1 MLLFSAQDTVACP
14 GHHPSINRSLLH
26 KKDLQLLLCFPSRP
40 STTVANF
47 YMMVTMMTKRRQ
59 QNDSGMVTMVKTIT
73 IAVACAMIA
82 MMVLSPNIVVAAEAF
97 TTTTTSSSTGGVLR
111 SNKASSNVLPQ
122 QLNTPFTSSVRSSS
136 SSSALTTTSSS
147 NGSSDV
153 QQIRGGSNSA
163 DGSNKQLVREM
174 IAELIGTFII
184 VHIGTGSVMSA
195 IYTNSLIGLFQI
207 ASVWIIGVT
216 IAIATT
222 ASISGAHL
230 NPAIS
235 IVFALLRPTSNFNWR
250 KVVPYSVA
258 QLIGAILASWTNL
271 CLYSSSIT
279 KFEQTNNIIRA
290 SASGIESAKA
300 FGEYYRYVTVV
311 K

>member
-1 MLLFSAQDTVACP
+1 
-14 GHHPSINRSLLH
+14 
-26 KKDLQLLLCFPSRP
+26 
-40 STTVANF
+40 
-47 YMMVTMMTKRRQ
+47 MMVPMMAKRRQ
-59 QNDSGMVTMVKTIT
+59 QNDRGMVTMVKTIT

-97 TTTTTSSSTGGVLR
+97 TTTTTSSTAAGVLR

-147 NGSSDV
+147 ANSESSDV
-153 QQIRGGSNSA
+153 QKIRGGGSAA
-163 DGSNKQLVREM
+163 DGGNKQLVREM

-195 IYTNSLIGLFQI
+195 LYTNSLVGLFQI

-235 IVFALLRPTSNFNWR
+235 IVFALLRPTSNFNWK
-250 KVVPYSVA
+250 KVLPYSVA

-300 FGEYYRYVTVV
+300 FGEYYRYVLV
-311 K
+311 KIDRQTDRQTCVYVMLVYVRVIVFK

>member
-1 MLLFSAQDTVACP
+1 
-14 GHHPSINRSLLH
+14 
-26 KKDLQLLLCFPSRP
+26 
-40 STTVANF
+40 
-47 YMMVTMMTKRRQ
+47 MTKRRQ

-97 TTTTTSSSTGGVLR
+97 TTTTTSSTAAGVLR

-147 NGSSDV
+147 ANSESSDV
-153 QQIRGGSNSA
+153 QKIRGGGSSA
-163 DGSNKQLVREM
+163 DGGNKQLVREM
-174 IAELIGTFII
+174 MAELIGTFII

-195 IYTNSLIGLFQI
+195 LYTNSLVGLFQI

-235 IVFALLRPTSNFNWR
+235 IVFALLRPTSNFNWK
-250 KVVPYSVA
+250 KVLPYSVA

>member
-1 MLLFSAQDTVACP
+1 
-14 GHHPSINRSLLH
+14 
-26 KKDLQLLLCFPSRP
+26 
-40 STTVANF
+40 
-47 YMMVTMMTKRRQ
+47 MMVTMMTKRRQ

-97 TTTTTSSSTGGVLR
+97 TTTTTSSTAAGVLR

-136 SSSALTTTSSS
+136 SSALTTTSSS
-147 NGSSDV
+147 ANSESSDV
-153 QQIRGGSNSA
+153 QKIRGGGSAA
-163 DGSNKQLVREM
+163 DGGNKQLVREM

-195 IYTNSLIGLFQI
+195 LYTNSLVGLFQI

-235 IVFALLRPTSNFNWR
+235 IVFALLRPTSNFNWK
-250 KVVPYSVA
+250 KVLPYSVA